1 MTTST
6 TSSTSITSDDGKQ
19 MIRRLPHKIA
29 LNFEDGSTLFID
41 ADESESIADAAY
53 RQGVNVPLDCTNGVC
68 GTCKAFRQSG
78 DFDPGSYIDDALN
91 GAEAA
96 TGYVLCCQAKARSDM
111 VIDVL
116 APSGACKVKPK
127 GTVAE
132 IVKVEALSVHRIRL
146 SAKPREGALPMF
158 LPGQYVNVTAPN
170 ETVKRPYSFT
180 SAPGADVA
188 TFLIRN
194 VRGGKMSTYLEA
206 KAKTGD
212 RLVLNGPFGSFYLR
226 SPRRPMLFL
235 AGGTG
240 VGPILSMLEYLAARG
255 ANDQPVRLVYGAHDD
270 ADLVEVERIEA
281 LRARIPKFTYD
292 TVCSGHGSCHP
303 LTGHVTDHVKADALN
318 NGDVDIYLCGP
329 PEMVE
334 SGRRHVA
341 KLGLL
346 PTSIHFEKFVP
357 ASDAFAV

>member
-1 MTTST
+1 VSH
-6 TSSTSITSDDGKQ
+6 
-19 MIRRLPHKIA
+19 RIA
-29 LNFEDGSTLFID
+29 LNFEDGTTRFID

-53 RQGVNVPLDCTNGVC
+53 RQGINVPLECTNGVC

-78 DFDPGSYIDDALN
+78 EFDPGSYIEDALSD
-91 GAEAA
+91 AEAVE
-96 TGYVLCCQAKARSDM
+96 GYVLCCQAKAKSDM

-116 APSGACKVKPK
+116 ASSGACKVKPK
-127 GTVAE
+127 ETMAE
-132 IVKVEALSVHRIRL
+132 IVKVEALSARRIRL
-146 SAKPREGALPMF
+146 SVKPLEGALPMF
-158 LPGQYVNVTAPN
+158 LPGQYVNVTAPD
-170 ETVKRPYSFT
+170 ETARRPYSFT

-194 VRGGKMSTYLEA
+194 VPGGKMSAYLEA

-226 SPRRPMLFL
+226 TPRRPILFL

-240 VGPILSMLEYLAARG
+240 VGPILSMLEHLAARG
-255 ANDQPVRLVYGAHDD
+255 ANDQPVRLVYGARDD
-270 ADLVEVERIEA
+270 ADLVEVDRIEA
-281 LRARIPKFTYD
+281 LSACIPNFTYD
-292 TVCSGHGSCHP
+292 TTCSGPGSRHP
-303 LTGHVTDHVKADALN
+303 LTGRVTDHFSADALN
-318 NGDVDIYLCGP
+318 NGDTDVYLCGP

-346 PTSIHFEKFVP
+346 PANIHFEKFVP
-357 ASDAFAV
+357 AGEAIAV

>member
-1 MTTST
+1 V
-6 TSSTSITSDDGKQ
+6 
-19 MIRRLPHKIA
+19 LHKIA
-29 LNFEDGSTLFID
+29 LNFEDGITKFID
-41 ADESESIADAAY
+41 AEEGESIADAAY
-53 RQGVNVPLDCTNGVC
+53 RQGINVPLDCTNGVC

-78 DFDPGSYIDDALN
+78 VFDPGFYIEDALSD
-91 GAEAA
+91 AEAA
-96 TGYVLCCQAKARSDM
+96 EGYVLCCQAKAKSDL

-116 APSGACKVKPK
+116 ASSGACKVKPRD
-127 GTVAE
+127 TMTE
-132 IVKVEALSVHRIRL
+132 IVKVEALSAHRMRL
-146 SAKPREGALPMF
+146 SVKPLKGALPMF
-158 LPGQYVNVTAPN
+158 LPGQYVNVTAQN

-194 VRGGKMSTYLEA
+194 VPGGKMSGYLEA

-226 SPRRPMLFL
+226 APRRPILFL

-255 ANDQPVRLVYGAHDD
+255 ANDQFVRLVYGVRDG
-270 ADLVEVERIEA
+270 ADLVEVDRIEA
-281 LRARIPKFTYD
+281 LRTRIPNFTYD
-292 TVCSGHGSCHP
+292 TTCSGRASRHP
-303 LTGHVTDHVKADALN
+303 LTGHVTDHLSASVMN
-318 NGDVDIYLCGP
+318 NGDVDVYLCGP

-334 SGRRHVA
+334 SGRQHVA

-346 PTSIHFEKFVP
+346 PANVHFEKFAP
-357 ASDAFAV
+357 ASEALTV